1 MAEQIKIAVVGD
13 RDSVMLWGA
22 LGVQTVFADEPREIE
37 RAVHKL
43 AREGAAIIYI
53 TEQAMVKIPEAV
65 EKYKTVPFPAIIPI
79 PNAEGSLGLGMKS
92 IRDNIEKAIGA
103 DLLFEQEG
111 NS

>member
-1 MAEQIKIAVVGD
+1 
-13 RDSVMLWGA
+13 
-22 LGVQTVFADEPREIE
+22 
-37 RAVHKL
+37 
-43 AREGAAIIYI
+43 
-53 TEQAMVKIPEAV
+53 MVKIPEAV

-79 PNAEGSLGLGMKS
+79 PNAEGSLGLGMKG